1 MVAVGTVQQNHET
14 LASQV
19 EHLDAGNRFWP
30 RLHIAKVPLQGT
42 PEDHADQ
49 RQPEKA
55 MESIGTSSHGIYRYN
70 IYIIIYI
77 QNYIYMYIYIYID
90 PPRDGLTL
98 HIDCG
103 LCKCEL

>member
-55 MESIGTSSHGIYRYN
+55 MESIGISSHGIYRYN
-70 IYIIIYI
+70 IYIIIYTEL
-77 QNYIYMYIYIYID
+77 YRYMSLYIYIY
-90 PPRDGLTL
+90 
-98 HIDCG
+98 
-103 LCKCEL
+103 

>member
-1 MVAVGTVQQNHET
+1 VVAVGTVQQNHET

-42 PEDHADQ
+42 PEDHVDQ

-70 IYIIIYI
+70 IYIYIIIYI
-77 QNYIYMYIYIYID
+77 YTELYIYILIH
-90 PPRDGLTL
+90 R
-98 HIDCG
+98 
-103 LCKCEL
+103 EMA